1 MDDVFEIQ
9 NMYHKSEQERR
20 NKMKT
25 DTGLQKDR
33 AFIDIHCIENNP
45 YLIITKQKGGDAN
58 NKVIQKG

>member
-1 MDDVFEIQ
+1 
-9 NMYHKSEQERR
+9 
-20 NKMKT
+20 MKT